1 MARVYGRI
9 MQTHPV
15 FATEDGAVEI
25 AKTRHHV
32 LSTVLAT
39 AAASIGPVSVTTC
52 MMEKAV
58 KCRLRLPSTSI

>member
-1 MARVYGRI
+1 MVRVYGRI

-15 FATEDGAVEI
+15 FATVDGAVEI
-25 AKTRHHV
+25 AKTHHHV
-32 LSTVLAT
+32 LSTVLDT

-58 KCRLRLPSTSI
+58 KCLLRLP